1 MWHLQTTLRLSRRFT
16 PPGENE
22 RFYPRGAEARPA
34 VLVCALLT
42 LAATPTLHL
51 LGAGA
56 GCAILKSQKNYLWC
70 NISACLPINFPEEP
84 Q

>member
-1 MWHLQTTLRLSRRFT
+1 MWHLQTTLRLSRRFI
-16 PPGENE
+16 PPGGNE

-56 GCAILKSQKNYLWC
+56 
-70 NISACLPINFPEEP
+70 
-84 Q
+84 